1 MIPVFEDRRV
11 LNAINGLL
19 VLFVFIS
26 LLFLVRGVLS
36 SGTAGRMSR
45 PGEGQASFDPGER
58 QPESKERFNSASF
71 LRRNLFGISGKP
83 LSGQAGPQQKDDI
96 KLVGT
101 VVTGNGGGYA
111 FFADSEGKQT
121 VVRQGENLAPEETVS
136 RVERDIVEV
145 TGRKSYRLQLI
156 DIKDV
161 YRENVR
167 GSRRAAVKRRY
178 ASARGI
184 RRTGEG
190 EYIVDRRQVEDA
202 INNPQSLMT
211 DARLQ
216 PLIKGGRQEGFVL
229 KEVRRNGIYHT
240 LGLRNNDVLLRINNY
255 PITDPE
261 AALQAFT
268 ALRGADEIVLNIK
281 RNGRRKT
288 LRYHIR

>member
-1 MIPVFEDRRV
+1 MIPGFEDRRM
-11 LNAINGLL
+11 LKAINGLL
-19 VLFVFIS
+19 ILLIFIS

-36 SGTAGRMSR
+36 SGLREERSGSAEGQIPES
-45 PGEGQASFDPGER
+45 PGEIQVEG
-58 QPESKERFNSASF
+58 KERFNSAAF
-71 LRRNLFGISGKP
+71 VQRNLFGVSGD
-83 LSGQAGPQQKDDI
+83 LRSGQVMPSHQEGL

-101 VVTGNGGGYA
+101 VVLGRGDGYA
-111 FFADSEGKQT
+111 FLQDPEGRQT
-121 VVRQGENLAPEETVS
+121 VLRKGDSLAPGEAVA
-136 RVERDIVEV
+136 RVERDAVEV
-145 TGRKSYRLQLI
+145 AGRKRYRLQLV

-161 YRENVR
+161 YKENARRGVR
-167 GSRRAAVKRRY
+167 ADRKAYV
-178 ASARGI
+178 SARGI
-184 RRTGEG
+184 RRAGEG
-190 EYIVDRRQVEDA
+190 EYIVDRRQVEEA